1 MKKYLLPAQ
10 GGYLFLSWKHLRTL
24 FVWKFVSLFLSS
36 SQSWLPSNLCSEA
49 KLPPKF
55 HLRILWVL
63 RKWKSMILS
72 EHTLKEN
79 DVKLIVI
86 EFLSTLESATS
97 WLDIHECYVWGWSCK
112 LDASA
117 RDSLIFSTS
126 QLVSYSFTC
135 HVTCKV
141 KYFGKVANFFEG
153 KTKFFHVFCSTVVPW
168 TKPVVSA
175 VDHCGSQT
183 QSMKSCHKETI
194 ICFKEP

>member
-1 MKKYLLPAQ
+1 MKKSLLPAQ

-36 SQSWLPSNLCSEA
+36 SQSRLPSTQCSEA

-55 HLRILWVL
+55 CLRILWVL

-72 EHTLKEN
+72 EHALKEN

-97 WLDIHECYVWGWSCK
+97 WLDIHECYVWGWSRK

-117 RDSLIFSTS
+117 RDSLIFSTI
-126 QLVSYSFTC
+126 QLVSYSFAC

-141 KYFGKVANFFEG
+141 KYFEKVANFFEG
-153 KTKFFHVFCSTVVPW
+153 KTMFFHVFCSTVVPW

-175 VDHCGSQT
+175 VDHEHNQWNLVTGRQ
-183 QSMKSCHKETI
+183 
-194 ICFKEP
+194 

>member
-1 MKKYLLPAQ
+1 MKKSLLPAQ

-24 FVWKFVSLFLSS
+24 FLSS
-36 SQSWLPSNLCSEA
+36 SQSWLPSTLCSEA

-55 HLRILWVL
+55 YLRILWVL

-79 DVKLIVI
+79 DIKLIVI

-97 WLDIHECYVWGWSCK
+97 WLDIHECYVWGWSRK

-117 RDSLIFSTS
+117 RDSLIFSTI
-126 QLVSYSFTC
+126 QLVSYSFAC

-153 KTKFFHVFCSTVVPW
+153 KTMFFHVFCSTVVPW

-175 VDHCGSQT
+175 VDHEHNQWNLVTGRQ
-183 QSMKSCHKETI
+183 
-194 ICFKEP
+194 